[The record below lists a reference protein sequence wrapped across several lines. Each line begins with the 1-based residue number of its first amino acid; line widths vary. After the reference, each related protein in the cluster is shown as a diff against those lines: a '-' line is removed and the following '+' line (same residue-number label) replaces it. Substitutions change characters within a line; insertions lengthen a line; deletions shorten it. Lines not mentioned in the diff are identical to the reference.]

1 MSDFSQI
8 LLDQLPELRD
18 QNKNETTP
26 EYLNYIN
33 ETVNKAHADILQF
46 SPFYKISHIFKTKH
60 PLDLKDI
67 KDIFNE
73 IKKSKS
79 L

>member
-1 MSDFSQI
+1 MSDFSKI
-8 LLDQLPELRD
+8 LSDQLPELRD
-18 QNKNETTP
+18 QNENETTP

-33 ETVNKAHADILQF
+33 ETVNKAHADILQL

-73 IKKSKS
+73 VKKSKS
-79 L
+79 P

>member
-8 LLDQLPELRD
+8 LSDQLPELRD

-26 EYLNYIN
+26 EYLNHIN
-33 ETVNKAHADILQF
+33 ETVNKAHADILQL

-73 IKKSKS
+73 VKKSKS
-79 L
+79 P

>member
-8 LLDQLPELRD
+8 LSDQLPELRD

-73 IKKSKS
+73 VKKSKS
-79 L
+79 A